1 MKDCNKYMMF
11 FCLIYI
17 ITIIMV
23 IRNISIYSY
32 AVFFIIPFYMT
43 VTGLVSVLLLIK
55 KKRILRMTYI
65 IISIIFYFLFVL
77 NAEFNL
83 FVWSGA
89 IAIPLLC
96 SWVIAIF
103 TRRKKVY
110 IEFWGLYFNFFVSI
124 LSVLFFWLTNV

>member
-1 MKDCNKYMMF
+1 
-11 FCLIYI
+11 
-17 ITIIMV
+17 
-23 IRNISIYSY
+23 
-32 AVFFIIPFYMT
+32 MT